1 MFNPKKIKEIR
12 EELGYSQTD
21 FYENIMSKASYQRF
35 EKNEKEL
42 SLQQLQKICDKIAM
56 RPEEI
61 LYWSDVTQLDSLPF
75 WKQKLNIPNY
85 LSSPEDFLEK
95 FTEIEN
101 DKDKSFG
108 HYCLYITMISLG
120 IQENYLDKDYFSKK
134 DLRQL
139 KNKYKKRKIFYSFD
153 YEMVSN
159 MVFFVNIQDISFL
172 IDRLFP
178 VTESHGVT
186 FDFCVQQCLSNII
199 SKCLH
204 QEEYSLALD
213 YITTFKSLRK
223 IPRFHIGLSINL
235 EIVYLEQLTNFLQ
248 TRDITIFLEAVQT
261 AKMFKKLGYISTYEN
276 LDNELRSISQ
286 RENFVY
292 PDKNVFATQPYSND
306 L

>member
-1 MFNPKKIKEIR
+1 
-12 EELGYSQTD
+12 
-21 FYENIMSKASYQRF
+21 
-35 EKNEKEL
+35 
-42 SLQQLQKICDKIAM
+42 
-56 RPEEI
+56 
-61 LYWSDVTQLDSLPF
+61 
-75 WKQKLNIPNY
+75 
-85 LSSPEDFLEK
+85 
-95 FTEIEN
+95 
-101 DKDKSFG
+101 
-108 HYCLYITMISLG
+108 LG
-120 IQENYLDKDYFSKK
+120 IQENYLDKNYFSKK

-172 IDRLFP
+172 IDKLFP

-261 AKMFKKLGYISTYEN
+261 ANMFKKLGYISTYEN

>member
-1 MFNPKKIKEIR
+1 
-12 EELGYSQTD
+12 
-21 FYENIMSKASYQRF
+21 
-35 EKNEKEL
+35 
-42 SLQQLQKICDKIAM
+42 
-56 RPEEI
+56 
-61 LYWSDVTQLDSLPF
+61 
-75 WKQKLNIPNY
+75 
-85 LSSPEDFLEK
+85 
-95 FTEIEN
+95 
-101 DKDKSFG
+101 
-108 HYCLYITMISLG
+108 
-120 IQENYLDKDYFSKK
+120 
-134 DLRQL
+134 RQL

-172 IDRLFP
+172 IDKLFP